1 MPQIVHFGAR
11 TGFVQELQM
20 SHRQTWLIRR
30 LMLACL
36 GQPLESRLAPVSGRH
51 VVVCG
56 GGVPF
61 ELRSTND
68 LHRGCA
74 RGVGQR
80 APVCRCAATRRSKR
94 EIDHRWRPF
103 RGRRVR
109 ETLHMTPGPDPA
121 SAVRY

>member
-1 MPQIVHFGAR
+1 
-11 TGFVQELQM
+11 M

-36 GQPLESRLAPVSGRH
+36 GQPLGSRLASVSGRH

-61 ELRSTND
+61 ELRSTNE

-74 RGVGQR
+74 RGAGQR

-94 EIDHRWRPF
+94 EIDHRWRPLW
-103 RGRRVR
+103 GRRLGMVR
-109 ETLHMTPGPDPA
+109 SIRLRGLQPRKPVLQT
-121 SAVRY
+121 

>member
-1 MPQIVHFGAR
+1 
-11 TGFVQELQM
+11 M

-36 GQPLESRLAPVSGRH
+36 GQPLGSRLASVSGRH

-61 ELRSTND
+61 ELRSTNE

-80 APVCRCAATRRSKR
+80 APVCRCAATRRSMR
-94 EIDHRWRPF
+94 EIEHRRRPWRAW
-103 RGRRVR
+103 RVW
-109 ETLHMTPGPDPA
+109 ETLHMTPEQA
-121 SAVRY
+121 NQLAL